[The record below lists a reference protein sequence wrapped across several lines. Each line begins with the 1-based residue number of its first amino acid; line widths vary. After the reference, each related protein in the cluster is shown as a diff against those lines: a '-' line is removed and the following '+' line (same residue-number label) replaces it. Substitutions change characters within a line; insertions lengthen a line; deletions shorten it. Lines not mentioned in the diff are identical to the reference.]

1 MSPACAL
8 DHLVVI
14 APALDAGVRFVE
26 QSLGCVMQAGGQHVR
41 MGTHNALL
49 KIGEQTYLEVIAV
62 DPTLPPATRSRW
74 FGLDALSP
82 SQKPRLATWVMRT
95 ADMESTLHSAHFD
108 FGPVQPMSRGA
119 LNWLITI
126 PDDGGLLCDGLM
138 PSLIQW
144 KTESLPASRLPDS
157 SVSLVRLELHH
168 PRAHELQ
175 NCLQRC
181 HLEGPITFH
190 SSPESVTPALKAVLQ
205 TPKGLVVLSSHEEST

>member
-1 MSPACAL
+1 MSTVCAL

-49 KIGEQTYLEVIAV
+49 KIGEQSYLEVIAV
-62 DPTLPPATRSRW
+62 DPTLPAATRSRW
-74 FGLDALSP
+74 FGLDTLSP

-95 ADMESTLHSAHFD
+95 PDMESTLHSAHFD

-126 PDDGGLLCDGLM
+126 PDDGCLLCHGLM

-144 KTESLPASRLPDS
+144 KTETLPASRLPDS
-157 SVSLVRLELHH
+157 GVSLVHLELYH
-168 PRAHELQ
+168 PRIPDLQ
-175 NCLQRC
+175 DCLQRC
-181 HLEGPITFH
+181 HLEGLVTFH
-190 SSPESVTPALKAVLQ
+190 SCPESATPALKAVLQ
-205 TPKGLVVLSSHEEST
+205 TSRGIVVLSSHEESS